1 VSALRLIL
9 VSPMHASNV
18 GAVARLCGNFG
29 INDVVLVAPR
39 CDPLSE
45 DAKALATHHARQLL
59 EGFSVVEQ
67 LRDAIRG
74 SETVI
79 GFSRRLGDQRRPDI
93 SWERLSSHVPT
104 EGRLDLV
111 FGPEDT
117 GLSHGDLTMC
127 SHLCSLPTHPSVP
140 SLNLS
145 QAVAVVLSGLLWNQA
160 GDVEQKGPLVKT
172 RFQDEKPISS
182 ESLLSLIEHWKKV
195 MIDVE
200 LTKDG
205 NPDRLL
211 HYYHRILLRAELSER
226 EGNMLRGFLSQIQIT
241 LGTRKLKREH

>member
-9 VSPMHASNV
+9 VSPLHASNV

-29 INDVVLVAPR
+29 IHEVVLVGPR
-39 CDPLSE
+39 CDPFSE
-45 DAKALATHHARQLL
+45 DAKTLATQHAQPIL
-59 EGFSVVEQ
+59 ERFSVVDQ

-74 SETVI
+74 SAAVI
-79 GFSRRLGDQRRPDI
+79 GFSRRLGDQRRPDV
-93 SWERLSSHVPT
+93 SWGELPSFLST
-104 EGRLDLV
+104 DGRLDLV

-117 GLSHGDLTMC
+117 GLSQSDLTLC
-127 SHLCSLPTHPSVP
+127 SHLCALPTHPSVP

-145 QAVAVVLSGLLWNQA
+145 QAVAVVLSGLLWPDAQ
-160 GDVEQKGPLVKT
+160 GVEQKPLVKT
-172 RFQDEKPISS
+172 RFEDERPIAS
-182 ESLLSLIEHWKKV
+182 ESLLSLVEHWKSV
-195 MIDVE
+195 MIDVD

-211 HYYHRILLRAELSER
+211 HYYHRILLRAGLSER

-241 LGTRKLKREH
+241 LGTRKLKRER

>member
-1 VSALRLIL
+1 MSALRLIM
-9 VSPMHASNV
+9 VSPMHATNV

-29 INDVVLVAPR
+29 IDDVVLVAPR
-39 CDPLSE
+39 CDPWSE
-45 DAKALATHHARQLL
+45 DAKALATHHARHLL

-67 LRDAIRG
+67 LREAIRG

-93 SWERLSSHVPT
+93 SWDRLSSLVPT
-104 EGRLDLV
+104 EGRVDLV

-117 GLSHGDLTMC
+117 GLSHSDLTMC

-145 QAVAVVLSGLLWNQA
+145 QAVAVVLSGLLWTKA
-160 GDVEQKGPLVKT
+160 GEVEKKPIVKT

-200 LTKDG
+200 LTQDG

-226 EGNMLRGFLSQIQIT
+226 EGNMLRGFLSQIQTT
-241 LGTRKLKREH
+241 LGTRKLKRER